1 MAANKTN
8 LTRRAFI
15 GGAAAFGA
23 VSIAV
28 PRVALAEP
36 TSADVQAQADAARV
50 KLDDMQKRLN
60 QASDDYYTA
69 LKEHDTATTKMDEAQ
84 AKIDD
89 NNAKISELQ
98 ESLGGRARGM
108 YRDGQIT
115 FLDVLLGSSSFD
127 DFLKNWD
134 ILQTLNESD
143 ADLVAQTKTLREDN
157 EKQKAEYQAQ
167 ADTAKQK
174 MDEAEAIKNEA
185 EGLVEQYQAEVDSL
199 DAEVAEL
206 VEQERQ
212 AAAEAEAERQRQE
225 FEQQQQQE
233 QQESNNEA
241 ANDGGNDTNVDDG
254 NDYTPP
260 ANNGNSGGGS
270 SSGGSTGG
278 GGTPNSAAL
287 GVAEGF
293 LGVPYV
299 WGGDDPSGF
308 DCSGLTSYCYRATGY
323 EIGRTTYDQ
332 YATANYI
339 MSLSEAEPGDV
350 LYNGGHVGICASSG
364 GGSYIHA
371 PAPGQVVSYSSW
383 SQFYCALRW

>member
-69 LKEHDTATTKMDEAQ
+69 LEEHDTATAKMDEAQ

-89 NNAKISELQ
+89 NNVKIAELQ

-143 ADLVAQTKTLREDN
+143 ANLVAQTKTLREDN

-212 AAAEAEAERQRQE
+212 AAAEAEAARQREE
-225 FEQQQQQE
+225 FEQQQ
-233 QQESNNEA
+233 ESNTDNTSNETDNGN
-241 ANDGGNDTNVDDG
+241 NDTGNDTTD
-254 NDYTPP
+254 DYTPP
-260 ANNGNSGGGS
+260 ADNGGGS

-278 GGTPNSAAL
+278 GGTPNAAAL
-287 GVAEGF
+287 SVAAGF

-323 EIGRTTYDQ
+323 EIGRTTYAQ
-332 YATANYI
+332 YASANYI
-339 MSLSEAEPGDV
+339 MSLSEAQPGDV
-350 LYNGGHVGICASSG
+350 LYNGGHVGICSQAG
-364 GGSYIHA
+364 GGEYIHA
-371 PAPGQVVSYSSW
+371 PAPGQVVCYSAW